1 MSHVIIFVCLTLNM
15 GGENLWKCYTP
26 SVSFWSSYFRL
37 AARPRSG
44 NSIAPFFIS
53 ASNELSTPAAVASL
67 ARAWPHDAVASVA
80 AASPSPATPPT
91 RPALLRRWYRR
102 YLHLRVRHHLHG
114 ASGSAMTASA
124 TRAGRR
130 ARRKRWWRAWA
141 ARLTAWEG
149 LHAGVT
155 SGAALMETRW
165 AGVRYE
171 ASHEISGAL

>member
-37 AARPRSG
+37 AVRPRSG

-91 RPALLRRWYRR
+91 MIPALPPSPSPAPPPWREQ
-102 YLHLRVRHHLHG
+102 VR
-114 ASGSAMTASA
+114 
-124 TRAGRR
+124 RAGQPWPQARRERGARR

-155 SGAALMETRW
+155 SAMETRW